1 MNENINLDEYVDG
14 PIENEFQWFLILFL
28 IYFSIDP
35 DKDVLYSK
43 LNEGEILK
51 DVCVIC
57 LEPQEGKA
65 SSDEWVAMLPCGHS
79 FHEGCFLQHVMFEN
93 NKCCLCRK
101 KFNCDQN
108 NNDN

>member
-1 MNENINLDEYVDG
+1 MISNL
-14 PIENEFQWFLILFL
+14 IF

-101 KFNCDQN
+101 QFNCDQN

>member
-1 MNENINLDEYVDG
+1 MISNL
-14 PIENEFQWFLILFL
+14 IF

-35 DKDVLYSK
+35 NKDVLYSK

-65 SSDEWVAMLPCGHS
+65 S
-79 FHEGCFLQHVMFEN
+79 
-93 NKCCLCRK
+93 
-101 KFNCDQN
+101 
-108 NNDN
+108 